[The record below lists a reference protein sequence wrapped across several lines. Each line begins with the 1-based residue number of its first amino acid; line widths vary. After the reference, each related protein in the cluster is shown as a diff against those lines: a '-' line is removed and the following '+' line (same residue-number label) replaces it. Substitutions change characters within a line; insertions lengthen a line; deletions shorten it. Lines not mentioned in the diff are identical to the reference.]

1 MTAAGGDA
9 GRASVQDSRKHSPKH
24 PRKHPEE
31 RTTFRGALRGIF
43 RAALERLSADGVV
56 GIAAEELPGLVDQ
69 VRETADPK
77 FGDYSGT
84 MAMALAKRAG
94 LKPRDVAVEI
104 IRRLDVGDLFEMPT
118 EPVGPGFINLRVR
131 EDALARAVV
140 SAVRDPRMGVA
151 PVATPETIVI
161 DFGGPNVAKPMHVGH
176 IRSTVIGDALAK
188 ILKFRGHHTITDNH
202 LGDWGT
208 QFGMILWGWKHC
220 RDDARF
226 AADPTAE
233 LGRLY
238 RLVRKVADAKPEE
251 LARDPEAAALAARYP
266 DTGREVLAETA
277 KLHEG
282 DPENRALWEQFMPFC
297 RAEIDRIFSRLHV
310 SFDHALGES
319 FFQPMLAG
327 VVVELMAD
335 PAVGARESRGAIGIF
350 LNGED
355 APPFLIRK
363 ADGAFLYATTD
374 LATLKWRMEH
384 WKPDRILYVVDSR
397 QGPHFEQLFAT
408 AKLWGC
414 GDRQRIDGVE
424 LAHIAFGTVLGEDGK
439 PFKTRAGDTVGLE
452 SLLDEGVERAGRMQ
466 HAGDKTQS
474 ADGRPQHAGDKTQ
487 QAGDTIQ
494 HVGTEGRVG
503 MDAAEQRHVAEIVG
517 MGAIKYA
524 DLSQNRTTDYVFSFD
539 KMLQLTGNTAAYM
552 QYAVARVEGIFS
564 KGGIDRVALRQ
575 SVESV
580 SLSTPQERALA
591 LELVRFGEAL
601 EDVEIDYRPNVLTAW
616 LYELAGCYSSFYDA
630 LPVLKAEGNERN
642 SRLAVC
648 DLTGRILRQGLE
660 LLGIGTVEKM

>member
-1 MTAAGGDA
+1 VTAAGGDA
-9 GRASVQDSRKHSPKH
+9 GRGLMHDSLRGG
-24 PRKHPEE
+24 
-31 RTTFRGALRGIF
+31 TFRDAVRGMF
-43 RAALERLSADGVV
+43 QAALERLSADGVAR
-56 GIAAEELPGLVDQ
+56 IAAEDMPGLVDQ

-94 LKPRDVAVEI
+94 LKPRDMAIEI
-104 IRRLDVGDLFEMPT
+104 IRRLDVGDLFEPPT

-140 SAVRDPRMGVA
+140 AAVHDPRMGVA
-151 PVATPETIVI
+151 PVAEPETVVI

-176 IRSTVIGDALAK
+176 IRSTVIGDALAR
-188 ILKFRGHHTITDNH
+188 ILRFRGHHVITDNH

-220 RDDARF
+220 RDDSRF
-226 AADPTAE
+226 TADPAAKPTAE
-233 LGRLY
+233 LTAELARLY

-319 FFQPMLAG
+319 FYQPMLAG
-327 VVVELMAD
+327 VVAELMAD

-350 LNGED
+350 LGGED

-397 QGPHFEQLFAT
+397 QAPHFEQLFAT

-424 LAHIAFGTVLGEDGK
+424 LVHVAFGTVLGEDGK

-452 SLLDEGVERAGRMQ
+452 ALLDEGVERAGRMQ
-466 HAGDKTQS
+466 HAGDTTQQAA
-474 ADGRPQHAGDKTQ
+474 ADGRPA
-487 QAGDTIQ
+487 
-494 HVGTEGRVG
+494 

-564 KGGIDRVALRQ
+564 KAGIDRAALRQ
-575 SVESV
+575 STQGV

-591 LELVRFGEAL
+591 LELLRFGEAL

-630 LPVLKAEGNERN
+630 LPVLKAEGAERD
-642 SRLAVC
+642 SRLALC
-648 DLTGRILRQGLE
+648 DLTGRILREGLE
-660 LLGIGTVEKM
+660 LLGIGTVKKM

>member
-1 MTAAGGDA
+1 MTVTGGEA
-9 GRASVQDSRKHSPKH
+9 GRESLQGIN
-24 PRKHPEE
+24 
-31 RTTFRGALRGIF
+31 FRGELRRMF
-43 RAALERLSADGVV
+43 REALERLAEDGIV
-56 GIAAEELPGLVDQ
+56 GIATEELPGLVEQ

-94 LKPRDVAVEI
+94 LKPRDVAIEI
-104 IRRLDVGDLFEMPT
+104 IRRLDVGELFEPPT
-118 EPVGPGFINLRVR
+118 DPVGPGFINLRVR
-131 EDALARAVV
+131 QDALARAIVA
-140 SAVRDPRMGVA
+140 AVRDPRMGVP
-151 PVATPETIVI
+151 PVAEPDTIVI

-176 IRSTVIGDALAK
+176 IRSTVIGDAIAR
-188 ILKFRGHHTITDNH
+188 ILRFRGHNTITDDH

-220 RDDARF
+220 RDEARF

-251 LARDPEAAALAARYP
+251 LARDSEAAALAARYP
-266 DTGREVLAETA
+266 DAGREVLAETA

-282 DPENRALWEQFMPFC
+282 DPENRSLWQQFMPFC
-297 RAEIDRIFSRLHV
+297 RAEIDRIFARLHV
-310 SFDHALGES
+310 TFDHALGES
-319 FFQPMLAG
+319 FYQPMLAG
-327 VVVELMAD
+327 VVAELMAD
-335 PAVGARESRGAIGIF
+335 PAVGARESRGAIGVF
-350 LNGED
+350 VNGDD

-374 LATLKWRMEH
+374 LATLRWRMEH

-397 QGPHFEQLFAT
+397 QSPHFEQLFAT

-424 LAHIAFGTVLGEDGK
+424 LVHVAFGTVLGEDGK

-452 SLLDEGVERAGRMQ
+452 ALLDEGVERAGKVQ
-466 HAGDKTQS
+466 HAGEQ
-474 ADGRPQHAGDKTQ
+474 PQHA
-487 QAGDTIQ
+487 AE
-494 HVGTEGRVG
+494 EGRAG
-503 MDAAEQRHVAEIVG
+503 MDATERRHVAETVG
-517 MGAIKYA
+517 IGAIKYA

-575 SVESV
+575 SVQGV
-580 SLSTPQERALA
+580 SLSAPQERALA
-591 LELVRFGEAL
+591 LEIVRFGEAI
-601 EDVEIDYRPNVLTAW
+601 EDVEVDYRPNVLTAW
-616 LYELAGCYSSFYDA
+616 LYDLAGCYSTLYDA
-630 LPVLKAEGNERN
+630 LPVLKAEGEERT
-642 SRLAVC
+642 SRLALC

>member
-1 MTAAGGDA
+1 MTAAGGDE
-9 GRASVQDSRKHSPKH
+9 GRASVQDPLGDPLKNPLKN
-24 PRKHPEE
+24 PLGGA
-31 RTTFRGALRGIF
+31 TFRGALRGLF

-56 GIAAEELPGLVDQ
+56 GITAEELPGLVDQ

-104 IRRLDVGDLFEMPT
+104 IRRLDVGDLFEIPA

-131 EDALARAVV
+131 QDALARAVV
-140 SAVRDPRMGVA
+140 AAVRDPRMGVA

-327 VVVELMAD
+327 VVAELMAD
-335 PAVGARESRGAIGIF
+335 PAVRARESRGAIGIF

-424 LAHIAFGTVLGEDGK
+424 LAHVAFGTVLGEDGK

-452 SLLDEGVERAGRMQ
+452 SLLDEGVERAGKMQ

-474 ADGRPQHAGDKTQ
+474 ADGRPQHVGDKTQ

-564 KGGIDRVALRQ
+564 KGGVDCVALRQ
-575 SVESV
+575 SVEGV

>member
-1 MTAAGGDA
+1 MTAAGGDP
-9 GRASVQDSRKHSPKH
+9 GRAAVQDPLMGS
-24 PRKHPEE
+24 
-31 RTTFRGALRGIF
+31 TFRGALRGMF
-43 RAALERLSADGVV
+43 HAALERLSEDGVV
-56 GIAAEELPGLVDQ
+56 SITAEELPGLVEQ

-131 EDALARAVV
+131 QDTLARAVV
-140 SAVRDPRMGVA
+140 AAVRDPRMGVA
-151 PVATPETIVI
+151 PVAEPETIVI

-226 AADPTAE
+226 AADPSTTPTAE
-233 LGRLY
+233 LTAELARLY

-327 VVVELMAD
+327 VVAELMAD
-335 PAVGARESRGAIGIF
+335 PAVKARESRGAIGIF
-350 LNGED
+350 LNGDD

-374 LATLKWRMEH
+374 LATIQWRMEH

-424 LAHIAFGTVLGEDGK
+424 LVHVAFGTVLGEDGK

-452 SLLDEGVERAGRMQ
+452 SLLDEGVERAGTMQ
-466 HAGDKTQS
+466 HAGD
-474 ADGRPQHAGDKTQ
+474 RPQ
-487 QAGDTIQ
+487 QAGDGDQ
-494 HVGTEGRVG
+494 GRSAAG
-503 MDAAEQRHVAEIVG
+503 MDAGEQRHVAEIIG

-564 KGGIDRVALRQ
+564 KGGIDRVALRH
-575 SVESV
+575 SVERI

-616 LYELAGCYSSFYDA
+616 LYELAGWYSSFYDA
-630 LPVLKAEGNERN
+630 LPVLKAEGEERS
-642 SRLAVC
+642 SRLALC

-660 LLGIGTVEKM
+660 LLGIGTVDKM

>member
-1 MTAAGGDA
+1 MTAASGDP
-9 GRASVQDSRKHSPKH
+9 GRELVQDPLGY
-24 PRKHPEE
+24 PLGDPLGGG
-31 RTTFRGALRGIF
+31 TFRGALRCMF
-43 RAALERLSADGVV
+43 HAALERLSADGVV
-56 GIAAEELPGLVDQ
+56 GITAEELPVLVDQ

-84 MAMALAKRAG
+84 MAMSLAKRAG
-94 LKPRDVAVEI
+94 LKPRDMAVEI
-104 IRRLDVGDLFEMPT
+104 IRRLDVGDLFESPT

-131 EDALARAVV
+131 LDALARAVV
-140 SAVRDPRMGVA
+140 AAVRDPRMGVA
-151 PVATPETIVI
+151 PVAKPDTIVI

-188 ILKFRGHHTITDNH
+188 ILKFRGHHPVTDNH

-424 LAHIAFGTVLGEDGK
+424 LVHVAFGTVLGEDGK

-466 HAGDKTQS
+466 HAGDKPQS
-474 ADGRPQHAGDKTQ
+474 ADGRPQNIGDNPQ
-487 QAGDTIQ
+487 QEGTIPQ
-494 HVGTEGRVG
+494 VDTEGRAG
-503 MDAAEQRHVAEIVG
+503 MNAAEQRHVAEIVG

-575 SVESV
+575 SVGDV

-616 LYELAGCYSSFYDA
+616 LYDLAGCYSTFYDA
-630 LPVLKAEGNERN
+630 LPVLKAEGGERN
-642 SRLAVC
+642 SRLALC